1 MYRSYIT
8 QRHRHN
14 HSTSRQLL
22 IRTIQYVLNL
32 CVYIHMWV
40 NVQRCLLQLHSNA
53 AICNKF
59 SWKFIT
65 ICIKLNGLLLNM
77 HLKFQKITNI
87 PHCNLIASCSKLQSH
102 DIVIP
107 FEVAINTIV
116 ICIKNAMVHI
126 AFSIQITID
135 MYCNSNRNCNGGDCI
150 FDINCNEFLK
160 ASHKNK

>member
-22 IRTIQYVLNL
+22 IRTIQYVSNL

-40 NVQRCLLQLHSNA
+40 NVQRCLWQLHSNA

-77 HLKFQKITNI
+77 HLKFQKITNT
-87 PHCNLIASCSKLQSH
+87 PHCNLIASCSKLQY
-102 DIVIP
+102 DVLQLQCKLQQI
-107 FEVAINTIV
+107 AITW
-116 ICIKNAMVHI
+116 
-126 AFSIQITID
+126 
-135 MYCNSNRNCNGGDCI
+135 YCNSIRSCNKYH
-150 FDINCNEFLK
+150 CNLY
-160 ASHKNK
+160 